1 MGTVRNVP
9 GTRSGVCRSERSG
22 TVPAPGCA
30 RGTTV
35 CVSRRAICKIYIK
48 GGGAHRRS
56 RTAAL
61 DAHYRTGTYTPTR
74 LKYRH
79 TQLNSDSSP
88 SWLADRSGL
97 LHRRCLSRRLRSATI
112 NRSPWLKAVTCR
124 VRASLRMAPSQPV
137 STLMKSSKRRLPVGT
152 ITGTKRGIQMFLS
165 GADPADFVNGR
176 AVRKTAAADERVIE
190 LDGENVTVFKGSH
203 AAEDELLA

>member
-1 MGTVRNVP
+1 
-9 GTRSGVCRSERSG
+9 
-22 TVPAPGCA
+22 
-30 RGTTV
+30 
-35 CVSRRAICKIYIK
+35 
-48 GGGAHRRS
+48 
-56 RTAAL
+56 
-61 DAHYRTGTYTPTR
+61 
-74 LKYRH
+74 
-79 TQLNSDSSP
+79 
-88 SWLADRSGL
+88 
-97 LHRRCLSRRLRSATI
+97 
-112 NRSPWLKAVTCR
+112 
-124 VRASLRMAPSQPV
+124 MAPSQPV